1 MVCSHRPAWDW
12 SPIRQAGGELEVEN
26 GCGKMPKGGKK
37 TGRKGKRLRTS
48 KRRKENN
55 TD

>member
-26 GCGKMPKGGKK
+26 GSGKMLKGGEED
-37 TGRKGKRLRTS
+37 REKGQKI
-48 KRRKENN
+48 KNK
-55 TD
+55 